1 MKRPLIVANWKM
13 NMTVVKAVSF
23 VHRFRELVQI
33 SNSTVVLCAPFTAL
47 SSLRYEITKGTTG
60 FSVNLKHPLFLGAQ
74 NIFYLPEGAYTGE
87 ISPAMIKELAD
98 YVLIGHSERRSV
110 FHETDEDAH
119 HKLLAAFSVGLT
131 PILCVGTFVGQ
142 KEGIISSFVEKDLE
156 QQLKTCLTGLRFDA
170 KQKLIISYEPPQA
183 IGTGNAADSQRIN
196 HICYFIRRQLDQ
208 MFGATV
214 AAETKLLYGGSVT
227 SKNAKE
233 FLSHK
238 EIDGLLVGAASLDVE
253 EFARIVKSS

>member
-1 MKRPLIVANWKM
+1 MKRPLIIANWKM

-23 VHRFRELVQI
+23 VHRFRDLVQF
-33 SNSTVVLCAPFTAL
+33 SNATVVLCAPFTAL
-47 SSLRYEITKGTTG
+47 SSLRYEINKGTAG
-60 FSVNLKHPLFLGAQ
+60 FNVQLKHPLFLGAQ

-98 YVLIGHSERRSV
+98 YVLIGHSERRGL
-110 FHETDEDAH
+110 FHETDEDSH
-119 HKLLAAFSVGLT
+119 NKLLASHSVGLT

-142 KEGIISSFVEKDLE
+142 KEGLVSHFIEKDLE
-156 QQLKTCLTGLRFDA
+156 QQLKTCLNGLRFDA
-170 KQKLIISYEPPQA
+170 KQKLVIAYEPPHA
-183 IGTGNAADSQRIN
+183 IGTGVAADPQRIN

-253 EFARIVKSS
+253 EFARIVKSC